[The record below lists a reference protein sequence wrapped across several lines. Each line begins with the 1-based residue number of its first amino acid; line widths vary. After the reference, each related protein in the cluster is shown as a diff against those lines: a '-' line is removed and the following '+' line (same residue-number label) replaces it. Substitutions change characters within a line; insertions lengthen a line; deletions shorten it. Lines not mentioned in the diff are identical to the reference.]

1 MPEEE
6 INVEGL
12 DLSDAELIT
21 VLKNHGLSRRVLMKA
36 VGVGAGAAMLSGTAA
51 GQEGRG
57 NRIHDV
63 FGAPYAADEN
73 VPSGLV
79 DYVVDLDILPGEAGQ
94 HAGFPDP
101 DDETPEFVFE
111 PVGLHVEPGSV
122 VNFRNVS
129 VEHTATA
136 FHEKWSNPEVEFPTR
151 VPDGVPGFTSPP
163 YVADESWLYRFTTK
177 GVYDLLCFP
186 HLGLGMV
193 MRIVVFDP
201 DEDCQSEDR
210 FDGWGPFAENAEP
223 GEPFFNPNRVLTD
236 DELDP
241 RNIIREGEIAWA
253 DLDLET
259 EEEED

>member
-1 MPEEE
+1 MLEEE

-21 VLKNHGLSRRVLMKA
+21 VLKNHRLSRRVLMKA
-36 VGVGAGAAMLSGTAA
+36 VGVGTGAAMLGGTAA

-136 FHEKWSNPEVEFPTR
+136 FHEKWSNPELEFPTR

-186 HLGLGMV
+186 HLGLGM
-193 MRIVVFDP
+193 
-201 DEDCQSEDR
+201 
-210 FDGWGPFAENAEP
+210 
-223 GEPFFNPNRVLTD
+223 
-236 DELDP
+236 
-241 RNIIREGEIAWA
+241 
-253 DLDLET
+253 
-259 EEEED
+259 